1 PAAETRPASAPS
13 ERGPAPAGSSPQAS
27 SRWPSDLPM
36 TPASIRAQSLPFKD
50 GESEPDQAS
59 ESTQLIA
66 MEPYRFKPKY
76 RRRGG
81 YLVLWFL
88 AVVVVVLAVLIVTH
102 RMGL

>member
-1 PAAETRPASAPS
+1 
-13 ERGPAPAGSSPQAS
+13 
-27 SRWPSDLPM
+27 M

-50 GESEPDQAS
+50 GESDPDQAS